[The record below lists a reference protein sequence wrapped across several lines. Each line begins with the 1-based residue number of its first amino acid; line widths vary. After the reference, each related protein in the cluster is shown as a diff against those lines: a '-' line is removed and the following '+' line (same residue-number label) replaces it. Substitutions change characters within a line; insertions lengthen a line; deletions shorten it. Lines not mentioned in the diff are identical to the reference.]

1 MFQFSL
7 FTFEQ
12 DRVEIELFWVDFGVT
27 LGLLWGDF
35 ELLRADFELF
45 LRVEGK
51 LLLIDVDMFT
61 ALSVV

>member
-1 MFQFSL
+1 
-7 FTFEQ
+7 
-12 DRVEIELFWVDFGVT
+12 